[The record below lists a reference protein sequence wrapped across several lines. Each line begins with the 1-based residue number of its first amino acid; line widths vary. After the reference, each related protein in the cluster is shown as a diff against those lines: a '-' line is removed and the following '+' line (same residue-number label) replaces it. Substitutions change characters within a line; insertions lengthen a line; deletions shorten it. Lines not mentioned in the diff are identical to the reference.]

1 MKYSIYLLLLTFVS
15 CGSHPPEEMISHLN
29 GYWEIERVKFPDG
42 SEKKFTLSTTIDYLE
57 VQGDS
62 GVRKKVSPQ
71 LDGTFLTF
79 DQNELFTILVR
90 NDSLILAY
98 KTPFD
103 RWEETVIQA
112 APSKLVVINK
122 DLKEYHYK
130 PYQVIPSKE

>member
-1 MKYSIYLLLLTFVS
+1 MKYSIYLLLLTLVS

-29 GYWEIERVKFPDG
+29 GYWEIEKVKFPDG
-42 SEKKFTLSTTIDYLE
+42 SEKAFTLSTTIDYLE

-112 APSKLVVINK
+112 SPSELVVVNK